1 MTTEKKVK
9 QKQTPEQKYNQ
20 ARGNLMLVVVFT
32 AINVVMLMLNSNTQF
47 LFSAAFPSVAYA
59 LGDYLTE
66 YTGIEMFRVGAL
78 MLALGN
84 IGLYL
89 LCWFCAKKHRGFM
102 VFALVLFVLDCIAF
116 LSEFVIFEI
125 DASIGMDVV
134 FHVWVLWALIS
145 GVIAMASLKK
155 QERQAAPDPALAAAE
170 TAPDDPYHTLPEAQ
184 PAAPQQEEK
193 TENQSL

>member
-1 MTTEKKVK
+1 MTMGKTVG

-20 ARGNLMLVVVFT
+20 ARGNLMLVVAFT
-32 AINVVMLMLNSNTQF
+32 AINVVMLMLDSNTQF

-66 YTGIEMFRVGAL
+66 YTGIEMFRIGAL
-78 MLALGN
+78 MLAFGN

-89 LCWFCAKKHRGFM
+89 LCWFCAKKYRGFM
-102 VFALVLFVLDCIAF
+102 VFALVLFVLDCFAF

-145 GVIAMASLKK
+145 GVIAMAGLKK
-155 QERQAAPDPALAAAE
+155 QE
-170 TAPDDPYHTLPEAQ
+170 
-184 PAAPQQEEK
+184 K
-193 TENQSL
+193 